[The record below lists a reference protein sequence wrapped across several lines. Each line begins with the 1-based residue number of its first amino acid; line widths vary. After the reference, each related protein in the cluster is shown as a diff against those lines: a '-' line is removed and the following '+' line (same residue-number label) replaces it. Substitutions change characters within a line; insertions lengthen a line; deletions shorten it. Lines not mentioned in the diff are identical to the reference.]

1 MHIELLDFIL
11 KNFISKFSI
20 LYNIWLAIIFST
32 INRGYAFCIFN
43 SPTFS
48 NPKHWSSVNVF
59 QNSPSQLFFCVF
71 FFSSL
76 NPLCVVSF
84 VKFLH
89 FNLFH
94 SFSQLLFVYFFLA
107 HSAHFVSCPIFFTH
121 PANCFFVYFFYLTRP
136 TLCRVQSFSLTQPIA
151 FLWF

>member
-1 MHIELLDFIL
+1 MLIELLDFIL
-11 KNFISKFSI
+11 KNFISKLSI

-32 INRGYAFCIFN
+32 INRGYEFCIFN

-76 NPLCVVSF
+76 NPLCVESF
-84 VKFLH
+84 SLIQPIAFCVFFFSSLSPFCVMSK
-89 FNLFH
+89 LFH
-94 SFSQLLFVYFFLA
+94 SHSQLLFCGFSSLSPVIICRP
-107 HSAHFVSCPIFFTH
+107 SSVVCPS
-121 PANCFFVYFFYLTRP
+121 VR
-136 TLCRVQSFSLTQPIA
+136 
-151 FLWF
+151 

>member
-32 INRGYAFCIFN
+32 INRGYEFCIFN

-76 NPLCVVSF
+76 SPFCVMS
-84 VKFLH
+84 
-89 FNLFH
+89 NLFH
-94 SFSQLLFVYFFLA
+94 SPSQLLFCLFFLS
-107 HSAHFVSCPIFFTH
+107 HSANFVSCPIFFTH
-121 PANCFFVYFFYLTRP
+121 TANCFFDN
-136 TLCRVQSFSLTQPIA
+136 C
-151 FLWF
+151 FLSHSAHFVSCH